1 MMRATITP
9 PGKKG
14 QLEIK
19 TKKRILILYCE
30 DVHWSGVIDRL
41 AGLAFCPVASFLLIL
56 TEKEEQSW
64 LPAQQMT

>member
-1 MMRATITP
+1 MRATIPP

-19 TKKRILILYCE
+19 IKKRILILYCE
-30 DVHWSGVIDRL
+30 DVHGSEVIDRL

-56 TEKEEQSW
+56 TEKEGQSW
-64 LPAQQMT
+64 LPASQGT